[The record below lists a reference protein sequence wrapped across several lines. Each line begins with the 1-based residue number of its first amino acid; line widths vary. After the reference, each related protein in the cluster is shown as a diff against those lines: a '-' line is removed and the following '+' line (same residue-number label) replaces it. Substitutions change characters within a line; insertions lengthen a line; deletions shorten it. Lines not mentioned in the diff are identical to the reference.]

1 MRIPRD
7 RYYAFFAVEG
17 GVSTQNP
24 VKYSC
29 LDFARRG
36 IRKEAKAHL
45 PEGGN
50 AAWSI
55 HLPSGKTLAA
65 GGWKNGAQFRAP
77 DAELHL
83 YDKPE
88 IE

>member
-17 GVSTQNP
+17 GVSTQKP

-29 LDFARRG
+29 LDLARRG
-36 IRKEAKAHL
+36 IRKEAKVHL

-50 AAWSI
+50 AVWSI
-55 HLPSGKTLAA
+55 HSLSGETLAA
-65 GGWKNGAQFRAP
+65 GGWKNGIQFRTP
-77 DAELHL
+77 ESELSQ

-88 IE
+88 IA